1 MMRRDP
7 HPSSTAENSRFS
19 MMAVTAIHQR
29 LLNAE
34 AKVGAMVGGG
44 ERRGVLG
51 RATEITKTHVPERER
66 ERQRSSPRLRLNDHL
81 AVKRKAEG
89 RVLL

>member
-1 MMRRDP
+1 
-7 HPSSTAENSRFS
+7 

-34 AKVGAMVGGG
+34 ARVGAMVGGG
-44 ERRGVLG
+44 KSRGVLG

-66 ERQRSSPRLRLNDHL
+66 ER
-81 AVKRKAEG
+81 KRQVLPKAQAE
-89 RVLL
+89 